1 MSVLNPELRRNFW
14 LEFSATRLI
23 VMPLV
28 MGLLF
33 SLGWLWDEWAGVAG
47 VAQAAGWAVLVLWG
61 TRLAADGIVSEVQGK
76 TWDGQRLSGT
86 GPGAMVVGKLFG
98 ATAYAWT
105 GGLMCIAA
113 VAVAGGLAGDAW
125 APLRLLVTGLFAQAV
140 ALWFALVQLRLQSVV
155 RRFQVLLAQV
165 VGIITSIQLAPAY
178 DFVKATVSW
187 YGIDFAAY
195 GFAFFLTA
203 LMTLWAWVGCWR
215 LMRADFRY
223 RNWPLAFLAFLVF
236 ITVFTGGVASG
247 SFPGLGWVF
256 EGAVTYHLVVLATWV
271 AAMLEPKSIV
281 LLRRLIERFRR
292 GDVAGFLAD
301 LPCAVAG
308 LPLVVLVGIV
318 GAVQGPPGWGVG
330 LQFLSVFLF
339 LLRDMALVY
348 YVVLGANGRRG
359 HAAALIYLLVLYGL
373 VPAILQASGA
383 FTLIGAFLPMGG
395 VTPVVGVGGPL
406 VMAVLFGVLL
416 FTRLSSS
423 RKG

>member
-165 VGIITSIQLAPAY
+165 VGIIASIQLAPAY

-187 YGIDFAAY
+187 YGIDFTAY
-195 GFAFFLTA
+195 GFAFFFTA
-203 LMTLWAWVGCWR
+203 LMTFWAWVGCWR

-236 ITVFTGGVASG
+236 IIVFTGGVAAG
-247 SFPGLGWVF
+247 SFPRLGWVF

-308 LPLVVLVGIV
+308 LPLVVLVGII